1 MALSPVHRFLVKTR
15 EQQLAVDNARL
26 TLTSIQN
33 NEHRVDLQKQ
43 PSRPGTAVSSTMY
56 TCNGWTQLANVDT
69 TDHRDN
75 KRRRLREDRDR
86 SMASAHDAESI
97 YSVASLDPPT
107 QPPSAMEQAA
117 GMLTDTH
124 ESDPM
129 ELDEESGNDNDI
141 DMPIRQQTTTSGEV
155 AREKNKAA
163 TSAFFTFRDQ
173 PKSSRILSAKEKL
186 VASLTARQATE
197 STMPPASASN
207 SINPN
212 TNNSSR
218 QAVVDLNDS
227 ESEEDSDG
235 SEVYTV
241 EKILAHNKSDPSSHN
256 KSVHGEKP
264 VMLYL
269 VKWEG
274 YDDTTWEPATSFQD
288 DDVLQEYWSQQAQK
302 QKPSKDTAILKGQ
315 RKGL

>member
-1 MALSPVHRFLVKTR
+1 
-15 EQQLAVDNARL
+15 
-26 TLTSIQN
+26 
-33 NEHRVDLQKQ
+33 
-43 PSRPGTAVSSTMY
+43 MY

-173 PKSSRILSAKEKL
+173 PKSSRTLSAKEKL